1 MSASLAELNAITI
14 KISDLNGKILREEG
28 LSSSPANELRDQ
40 QELLAKELSRYL
52 DIKVQFSD
60 KGLMTVQ
67 LKNGQPVVMNQEPTE
82 LKVLP
87 DSLNPQKIRL
97 VVDFG
102 DYNVALK
109 TNELGGSIGGLV
121 DFRSEFSEYADRTL
135 GQHAI
140 SIADAMNVQNSKG
153 LDANGNI
160 GRDLFSLRDVEVY
173 STKDNV
179 NKLSDISIRISAGE
193 SAKIT
198 RDTYELARV
207 NDEQFSIT
215 KYDANGK
222 VNEPSIIF
230 DPSEITPDS
239 HGYYKIEE
247 LGLDIRI
254 ESFDKIDGDD
264 VFQFIPTE
272 GAAKNLA
279 LNAKNGDALA
289 LSAPIGV
296 NTDSNN
302 LSDAKISLESIKNT
316 DPNTSAF
323 AFDAT
328 LYPNAPHKISFTSPT
343 SYIVQD
349 ASGTVLAEA
358 KNVTSYNS
366 LLEQAGLAS
375 EAGFDVSVSSQPQV
389 GDEFFIGTDNVDPA
403 DNFNGMEL
411 VNLQNK
417 LLVEGEQSLS
427 KSFAGFVAY
436 VGNKTAELAGH
447 AESSEIIMNDS
458 MARRDR
464 LSAVSLDEEAVNLLK
479 YQQSYSAAAQVVTA
493 ARTTFETLL
502 GIMR

>member
-1 MSASLAELNAITI
+1 
-14 KISDLNGKILREEG
+14 
-28 LSSSPANELRDQ
+28 
-40 QELLAKELSRYL
+40 
-52 DIKVQFSD
+52 
-60 KGLMTVQ
+60 
-67 LKNGQPVVMNQEPTE
+67 
-82 LKVLP
+82 
-87 DSLNPQKIRL
+87 
-97 VVDFG
+97 
-102 DYNVALK
+102 
-109 TNELGGSIGGLV
+109 
-121 DFRSEFSEYADRTL
+121 
-135 GQHAI
+135 
-140 SIADAMNVQNSKG
+140 MNVQNSKG